1 MICSFRSCS
10 ACCATLLRQTMPL
23 LAVNASSL
31 PLSPPPSQPAPTA
44 DLHAGVGTIGLSL
57 AATRAPR
64 WVEFVEV
71 NGQGLPP
78 FRQSAAR
85 LRQRWRL
92 GEAHCSYSMAGSSGE
107 EEGPAGGGSSRPL
120 GSRGSG
126 SVDGASDGDECP
138 ADASR
143 MAPPPALEYH
153 VAAAGSD
160 PARWCQGAEVVV
172 LDPPRKGLEPEL
184 LHWLCSPAA
193 ANAGVRRLLYLS
205 CGWPALKRDAAAL
218 LSSGRWR
225 LRHAEC
231 FLFFPGSDHIE
242 TLTVWDV
249 ANGSGSSDWGLA
261 SD

>member
-1 MICSFRSCS
+1 MPERGSDLDGLAAFAFGMTATARAEGLPCDLCTSRPSF
-10 ACCATLLRQTMPL
+10 
-23 LAVNASSL
+23 
-31 PLSPPPSQPAPTA
+31 SPIPSPFRPSA

-64 WVEFVEV
+64 WVEFVEI

-78 FRQSAAR
+78 FQQSAAR

-92 GEAHCSYSMAGSSGE
+92 GEAHCSCSMAGSSGE
-107 EEGPAGGGSSRPL
+107 EEGPLGGS
-120 GSRGSG
+120 GASG
-126 SVDGASDGDECP
+126 SDECP

-143 MAPPPALEYH
+143 MAPPPALEYNI
-153 VAAAGSD
+153 AAAGSD
-160 PARWCQGAEVVV
+160 PARWCQGADVVV

-193 ANAGVRRLLYLS
+193 GEAGVRRLLYLS
-205 CGWPALKRDAAAL
+205 CGWPALRRDAAAL
-218 LSSGRWR
+218 LGSGHWR

-242 TLTVWDV
+242 TLTVWD
-249 ANGSGSSDWGLA
+249 AAGSSGSSDWAFA

>member
-1 MICSFRSCS
+1 MLCLHSH
-10 ACCATLLRQTMPL
+10 
-23 LAVNASSL
+23 ASH
-31 PLSPPPSQPAPTA
+31 PAYRPSPTA

-64 WVEFVEV
+64 WVDFVEI
-71 NGQGLPP
+71 NGQGLPA
-78 FRQSAAR
+78 FQLSAAR
-85 LRQRWRL
+85 LHQRWRL
-92 GEAHCSYSMAGSSGE
+92 GEAHCSCSMAGNSSE
-107 EEGPAGGGSSRPL
+107 EELLGGGSRRS
-120 GSRGSG
+120 GHSSGDGQGSG
-126 SVDGASDGDECP
+126 SGGEASGSEECP

-193 ANAGVRRLLYLS
+193 GDAGVSRLLYLS
-205 CGWPALKRDAAAL
+205 CGWPALKRDAAEL
-218 LSSGRWR
+218 LASGHWR

-242 TLTVWDV
+242 TLTVWD
-249 ANGSGSSDWGLA
+249 AAGTSGSADWALA

>member
-1 MICSFRSCS
+1 M
-10 ACCATLLRQTMPL
+10 LRPLHLMPL
-23 LAVNASSL
+23 LL
-31 PLSPPPSQPAPTA
+31 PLPIPFRPFA

-64 WVEFVEV
+64 WVEFVEI
-71 NGQGLPP
+71 NGQGLPL
-78 FRQSAAR
+78 FQQSSAR

-92 GEAHCSYSMAGSSGE
+92 GEAHCSCSMAGSSGE
-107 EEGPAGGGSSRPL
+107 EEEGPVNDSGA
-120 GSRGSG
+120 SG
-126 SVDGASDGDECP
+126 SDECP

-143 MAPPPALEYH
+143 MAPPPALEYN

-160 PARWCQGAEVVV
+160 PARWCQGADVVV

-193 ANAGVRRLLYLS
+193 GEAGVRRLLYLS

-218 LSSGRWR
+218 LASGHWR

-242 TLTVWDV
+242 TLTVWD
-249 ANGSGSSDWGLA
+249 AAGCAGSAEWSLA